1 MVYRLTLGY
10 RGTRYAGWQ
19 RQSNAL
25 AVQEVVEE
33 ALAEVLGQSVRLV
46 GAGRTD
52 AGVHARGQVAHFESG
67 GSFPRR
73 GLVHATNRALPPD
86 IRVMQAC
93 RIAEGFHARKHATS
107 KQYRYRLVRTE
118 TLSPLDELFAVSVA
132 PTLDVEAMRA
142 GTASLVGR
150 HDFTAFAL
158 AGGSHRSPVRT
169 IHSARWNA
177 RGEVL
182 VLQIEGDGFL
192 RGMVRS
198 IVGTLI
204 EVGGGRRAAAD
215 VAILLT
221 GRPRAEAGPEL
232 DSQRHSGARCTVT
245 RSRISSNR
253 TLCSAGPPAGSTVN
267 TSACT

>member
-10 RGTRYAGWQ
+10 RGTEYAGWQ

-33 ALAEVLGQSVRLV
+33 ALAGVLGHSVRLV

-67 GSFPRR
+67 RSFPRR

-118 TLSPLDELFAVSVA
+118 VLSPLDALFAVPAS
-132 PTLDVEAMRA
+132 PRLDLEAMRSA
-142 GTASLVGR
+142 AQSLVGR

-158 AGGSHRSPVRT
+158 AGGNHRSPMRT
-169 IHSARWNA
+169 IHLARWLE
-177 RGEVL
+177 RGPAL
-182 VLQIEGDGFL
+182 VLRIEGDGFL

-198 IVGTLI
+198 IVGTLL
-204 EVGGGRRAAAD
+204 EVGNGRREPSELEA
-215 VAILLT
+215 LLA
-221 GRPRAEAGPEL
+221 GRPRAEAGPTAPAKGLEL
-232 DSQRHSGARCTVT
+232 HRVTYPARWKP
-245 RSRISSNR
+245 
-253 TLCSAGPPAGSTVN
+253 LPD
-267 TSACT
+267 